1 MKEIKSVTIV
11 GAGNV
16 ASWFAFSLSKQPIE
30 IREIYSRSLARAE
43 ELASHY
49 GAKAIDNIAELSPE
63 SDLYIFALKD
73 DIYNVVLDQIPFKI
87 PLGVHTSGSL
97 SMQILASCATR
108 FGVLYPYQTLSLS
121 ASFDGLTVPLCIEG
135 CDCETT
141 SQLERL
147 ASSLSGVVSVVAEKD
162 RFTLHLAAVFASNFT
177 NALYGIAYELLQN
190 SHIDWKLMIP
200 LLQYTL
206 DKTKQMEPRIAQ
218 TGPAKRRDN
227 TIMQFHLEQLN
238 SEELKEIYSLLSRYI
253 QNRSIEKN

>member
-16 ASWFAFSLSKQPIE
+16 ASWFAFSLSKQPVE

-43 ELASHY
+43 ELANRY
-49 GAKAIDNIAELSPE
+49 GATAINEITELTPE

-87 PLGVHTSGSL
+87 PLAVHTSGSL
-97 SMQILASCATR
+97 SMQILSPYATR

-135 CDCETT
+135 CDGETT
-141 SQLERL
+141 SQLERF
-147 ASSLSGVVSVVAEKD
+147 ASSLSEMVSIVEEKD

-177 NALYGIAYELLQN
+177 NALYGIAYELLQQ
-190 SHIDWKLMIP
+190 SQIDWKLIIP

-206 DKTKQMEPRIAQ
+206 DKTKQMEPRISQ
-218 TGPAKRRDN
+218 TGPAKRGDH

-238 SEELKEIYSLLSRYI
+238 REELKEIYSLLSKYI
-253 QNRSIEKN
+253 QTES